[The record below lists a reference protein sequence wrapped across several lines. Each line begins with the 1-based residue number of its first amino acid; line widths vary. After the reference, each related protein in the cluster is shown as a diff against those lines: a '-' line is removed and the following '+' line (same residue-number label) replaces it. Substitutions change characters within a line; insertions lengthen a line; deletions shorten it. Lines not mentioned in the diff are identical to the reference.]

1 MPGPLAGIEVLD
13 LTSVVSGPLATMF
26 LADQGAEV
34 IKIEPLGGDITR
46 HSRQSVSASGEFS
59 ALFVSTNRGK
69 RSLSLDLKRPEAGKI
84 MRKLIARADVLVQN
98 FRPGTMER
106 LGLGE
111 PTLRTDN
118 PRLIYVSISGVG
130 ESGPYAGKR
139 VYDPII
145 QGLSGFADLQS
156 DPKTRRPRMIRTI
169 VADKTTAIFAA
180 QAVTAALFARE
191 RTGEGQH
198 VRLAML
204 DTMIAY
210 LWPEAMTQYTVVG
223 REATTADPTARP
235 ELIFETVD
243 GYITVG
249 TISDSEWRAFC
260 AAAQRPD
267 LAEDPRFNTPGGRAV
282 NATERILLMAE
293 IIKERPTA
301 EWLQRLDANDVPSA
315 PVLRRSQVIANEQVL
330 ARELISEFDHPDIG
344 RVRQPQPAA
353 RFGRTPAAM
362 QGPAPRI
369 GEHSAIVLAEL
380 GFDAAEIEQLAA
392 EEIVRLVKTCFRIVR
407 GASARKPCASEPVNH
422 GLPSRMSL

>member
-1 MPGPLAGIEVLD
+1 MPGPLAGIRVLD
-13 LTSVVSGPLATMF
+13 LTSVVSGPLATMS

-46 HSRQSVSASGEFS
+46 RSRQSISASGEFS
-59 ALFVSTNRGK
+59 ALFVSSNRGK
-69 RSLSLDLKRPEAGKI
+69 RSLALDLKRPEAAKI
-84 MRKLIARADVLVQN
+84 MRKLIASSDVLVQN

-111 PTLRTDN
+111 PTLRELN

-130 ESGPYAGKR
+130 ESGPYAKKR

-145 QGLSGFADLQS
+145 QGLSGFADLQAE
-156 DPKTRRPRMIRTI
+156 PRTRRPQMIRTI

-180 QAVTAALFARE
+180 QAITAALFARE

-198 VRLAML
+198 IRLAML

-235 ELIFETVD
+235 DLIFETAD

-249 TISDSEWRAFC
+249 TISDSEWQGFC
-260 AAAQRPD
+260 AASGRPG

-293 IIKERPTA
+293 IIKKRPTA

-315 PVLRRSQVIANEQVL
+315 PVLRRNEVIANEQVL
-330 ARELISEFDHPDIG
+330 ARELIVELDHPDIG
-344 RVRQPQPAA
+344 LVRQPKPAA
-353 RFGRTPAAM
+353 RFDRTPARI

-369 GEHSAIVLAEL
+369 GEHSAAILAEF
-380 GFDAAEIEQLAA
+380 GFEAAEIERLAT
-392 EEIVRLVKTCFRIVR
+392 EKIVRLVK
-407 GASARKPCASEPVNH
+407 A
-422 GLPSRMSL
+422 

>member
-1 MPGPLAGIEVLD
+1 VLD
-13 LTSVVSGPLATMF
+13 LTSVVSGPLSTMF
-26 LADQGAEV
+26 LADQGADV

-46 HSRQSVSASGEFS
+46 RSRQSISASGEFS
-59 ALFVSTNRGK
+59 ALFVSSNRGK
-69 RSLSLDLKRPEAGKI
+69 RSLALDLKRPEAAKI
-84 MRKLIARADVLVQN
+84 MRKLIASADVLVQN

-111 PTLRTDN
+111 PALRELN

-130 ESGPYAGKR
+130 ESGPYAKKR

-145 QGLSGFADLQS
+145 QGLSGFADLQAE
-156 DPKTRRPRMIRTI
+156 PRTRRPQMIRTI

-198 VRLAML
+198 IRLAML

-235 ELIFETVD
+235 DLIFETAD

-249 TISDSEWRAFC
+249 TISDSEWQGFC
-260 AAAQRPD
+260 AASGRPG
-267 LAEDPRFNTPGGRAV
+267 LAEDPRFNTPGGRSV

-315 PVLRRSQVIANEQVL
+315 PVLRRNEVIANEQVL
-330 ARELISEFDHPDIG
+330 ARELIVELDHPDIG
-344 RVRQPQPAA
+344 RVRQPVPAA
-353 RFGRTPAAM
+353 RFDRTPARI

-369 GEHSAIVLAEL
+369 GEHSAAILAEL
-380 GFDAAEIEQLAA
+380 GLEAAEIERLAT
-392 EEIVRLVKTCFRIVR
+392 EEIVRLVK
-407 GASARKPCASEPVNH
+407 A
-422 GLPSRMSL
+422 

>member
-1 MPGPLAGIEVLD
+1 MPGPLAGIRVLD

-46 HSRQSVSASGEFS
+46 RSRQSISASGEFS
-59 ALFVSTNRGK
+59 ALFVSSNRGK
-69 RSLSLDLKRPEAGKI
+69 RSLALDLKRPEAAKI
-84 MRKLIARADVLVQN
+84 MRKLIASSDVLVQN

-111 PTLRTDN
+111 PTLRELN

-130 ESGPYAGKR
+130 ESGPYAKKR

-145 QGLSGFADLQS
+145 QGLSGFADLQAE
-156 DPKTRRPRMIRTI
+156 PRTRRPQMIRTI

-180 QAVTAALFARE
+180 QAITAALFARE

-198 VRLAML
+198 IRLAML

-235 ELIFETVD
+235 DLIFETAD

-249 TISDSEWRAFC
+249 TISDSEWQGFC
-260 AAAQRPD
+260 AASGRPG

-293 IIKERPTA
+293 IIKKRPTA

-315 PVLRRSQVIANEQVL
+315 PVLRRNEVIANEQVL
-330 ARELISEFDHPDIG
+330 ARELIVELDHPDIG
-344 RVRQPQPAA
+344 LVRQPKPAA
-353 RFGRTPAAM
+353 RFDRTPARI

-369 GEHSAIVLAEL
+369 GEHSATILAEL
-380 GFDAAEIEQLAA
+380 GFEAAEIERLAT
-392 EEIVRLVKTCFRIVR
+392 EKIVRLVK
-407 GASARKPCASEPVNH
+407 A
-422 GLPSRMSL
+422 

>member
-1 MPGPLAGIEVLD
+1 MPGPLAGIRVLD

-46 HSRQSVSASGEFS
+46 RSRQSISASGEFS
-59 ALFVSTNRGK
+59 ALFVSSNRGK
-69 RSLSLDLKRPEAGKI
+69 RSLALDLKRPEAAKI
-84 MRKLIARADVLVQN
+84 MRKLIASSDVLVQN

-106 LGLGE
+106 LGFGE
-111 PTLRTDN
+111 PALRDPN

-130 ESGPYAGKR
+130 ESGPYARKR

-145 QGLSGFADLQS
+145 QGLSGFANLQA
-156 DPKTRRPRMIRTI
+156 DPKTRRPQMIRTI
-169 VADKTTAIFAA
+169 VADKTAAIFAA

-198 VRLAML
+198 IRLAML
-204 DTMIAY
+204 DTMIAF

-235 ELIFETVD
+235 DLIFETAD

-249 TISDSEWRAFC
+249 TISDSEWQGFC
-260 AAAQRPD
+260 AASGRPG
-267 LAEDPRFNTPGGRAV
+267 LTEDPRFNSPGGRAV
-282 NATERILLMAE
+282 NATERILLIAE

-301 EWLQRLDANDVPSA
+301 EWLRRLDANDVPSA
-315 PVLRRSQVIANEQVL
+315 PVLRRNEVIANEQVL
-330 ARELISEFDHPDIG
+330 ARELIIELDQPDIG
-344 RVRQPQPAA
+344 RVRQPVPAA
-353 RFGRTPAAM
+353 RFDRTPARI

-369 GEHSAIVLAEL
+369 GEHSAAILAEL
-380 GFDAAEIEQLAA
+380 GLNAVEIERLAA
-392 EEIVRLVKTCFRIVR
+392 EKVVRLVNT
-407 GASARKPCASEPVNH
+407 
-422 GLPSRMSL
+422 

>member
-1 MPGPLAGIEVLD
+1 MECADMPGPLAGIRVLD

-46 HSRQSVSASGEFS
+46 RSRQSISASGEFS
-59 ALFVSTNRGK
+59 ALFVSSNRGK
-69 RSLSLDLKRPEAGKI
+69 RSLALDLKRPEAAEI
-84 MRKLIARADVLVQN
+84 MRKLIAGSDVLVQN

-106 LGLGE
+106 LGFGE
-111 PTLRTDN
+111 PALRELN

-130 ESGPYAGKR
+130 ESGPYARKR

-145 QGLSGFADLQS
+145 QGLSGFADLQAE
-156 DPKTRRPRMIRTI
+156 PKTRRPQMIRTI

-198 VRLAML
+198 IRLAML

-235 ELIFETVD
+235 DLIFETAD

-249 TISDSEWRAFC
+249 TISDSEWQGFC
-260 AAAQRPD
+260 AASGRSG
-267 LAEDPRFNTPGGRAV
+267 LAEDSRFNTPGGRAA

-301 EWLQRLDANDVPSA
+301 EWLQQLDANDVPSA
-315 PVLRRSQVIANEQVL
+315 PVLRRNEVIANEQVV
-330 ARELISEFDHPDIG
+330 ARELIIELDHPDIG
-344 RVRQPQPAA
+344 RVRQPVPAA
-353 RFGRTPAAM
+353 RFERTPARI

-369 GEHSAIVLAEL
+369 GEHSAAILAEIGL
-380 GFDAAEIEQLAA
+380 EAAEIERLAA
-392 EEIVRLVKTCFRIVR
+392 GQIVRLVNT
-407 GASARKPCASEPVNH
+407 
-422 GLPSRMSL
+422 

>member
-1 MPGPLAGIEVLD
+1 MPGPLAGIRVLD

-46 HSRQSVSASGEFS
+46 RSRQSISASGEFS
-59 ALFVSTNRGK
+59 ALFVSSNRGK
-69 RSLSLDLKRPEAGKI
+69 RSLALDLKRPEAAKI
-84 MRKLIARADVLVQN
+84 MRKLIASSDVLVQN

-106 LGLGE
+106 LGFGE
-111 PTLRTDN
+111 PALRDLN

-130 ESGPYAGKR
+130 ESGPYARKR

-145 QGLSGFADLQS
+145 QGLSGFADLQA
-156 DPKTRRPRMIRTI
+156 DPKTRRPQMIRTI

-198 VRLAML
+198 IRLAML

-235 ELIFETVD
+235 DLIFETAD

-249 TISDSEWRAFC
+249 TISDSEWQGFC
-260 AAAQRPD
+260 AASGRPG
-267 LAEDPRFNTPGGRAV
+267 LTEDPRFNSPGGRAV

-315 PVLRRSQVIANEQVL
+315 PVLRRNEVIANEQVL
-330 ARELISEFDHPDIG
+330 ARELIIELDHPDIG
-344 RVRQPQPAA
+344 RVRQPVPAA
-353 RFGRTPAAM
+353 RFDRTPARI

-369 GEHSAIVLAEL
+369 GEHSAAILAEL
-380 GFDAAEIEQLAA
+380 GLNAVEIERLAA
-392 EEIVRLVKTCFRIVR
+392 EKVVRLVNT
-407 GASARKPCASEPVNH
+407 
-422 GLPSRMSL
+422 

>member
-1 MPGPLAGIEVLD
+1 MPGPLAGIRVLD

-34 IKIEPLGGDITR
+34 IKIEPLSGDITR
-46 HSRQSVSASGEFS
+46 RSRQSISASGEFS
-59 ALFVSTNRGK
+59 ALFVSSNRGK
-69 RSLSLDLKRPEAGKI
+69 RSLALDLKRWEAAKI
-84 MRKLIARADVLVQN
+84 MRKLIASSDVLVQN

-106 LGLGE
+106 LGFGE
-111 PTLRTDN
+111 PALRDLN

-130 ESGPYAGKR
+130 ESGPYARKR

-145 QGLSGFADLQS
+145 QGLSGFADLQA
-156 DPKTRRPRMIRTI
+156 DPKTRRPQMIRTI
-169 VADKTTAIFAA
+169 VADKTTATFAA

-198 VRLAML
+198 IRLAML

-235 ELIFETVD
+235 DLIFETAD

-249 TISDSEWRAFC
+249 TISDSEWQGFC
-260 AAAQRPD
+260 AASGRPG
-267 LAEDPRFNTPGGRAV
+267 LTEDPRFNSPGGRAV

-315 PVLRRSQVIANEQVL
+315 PVLRRNEVIANEQVL
-330 ARELISEFDHPDIG
+330 ARELIIELDHPDIG
-344 RVRQPQPAA
+344 RVRQPVPAA
-353 RFGRTPAAM
+353 RFDRTPARI

-369 GEHSAIVLAEL
+369 GEHSAAILAEL
-380 GFDAAEIEQLAA
+380 GLNAVEIERLAA
-392 EEIVRLVKTCFRIVR
+392 EKVVRLVNT
-407 GASARKPCASEPVNH
+407 
-422 GLPSRMSL
+422 

>member
-1 MPGPLAGIEVLD
+1 MLGPLTGIRVLD

-34 IKIEPLGGDITR
+34 IKVEPLGGDITR
-46 HSRQSVSASGEFS
+46 RSRQAISASGEFS
-59 ALFVSTNRGK
+59 ALFVSSNRGK
-69 RSLSLDLKRPEAGKI
+69 RSLALDLKRPEATKI
-84 MRKLIARADVLVQN
+84 MRRLIGRSDVLVQN

-111 PTLRTDN
+111 PTLRELN

-130 ESGPYAGKR
+130 ESGPYAKKR

-145 QGLSGFADLQS
+145 QSLSGFADLQGE
-156 DPKTRRPRMIRTI
+156 PKTRRPQMIRTI

-198 VRLAML
+198 IRLAML

-235 ELIFETVD
+235 DLIFETAD

-249 TISDSEWRAFC
+249 TISDSEWQSFC
-260 AAAQRPD
+260 AASGRPG
-267 LAEDPRFNTPGGRAV
+267 LVKDPRFNTPGGRAV

-293 IIKERPTA
+293 IIRERPTA
-301 EWLQRLDANDVPSA
+301 DWLQRLDANDVPSA
-315 PVLRRSQVIANEQVL
+315 PVLRRNQVIANEQVL
-330 ARELISEFDHPDIG
+330 ARALITELDHPDIG
-344 RVRQPQPAA
+344 LIRQPVPAA
-353 RFGRTPAAM
+353 RFDRTPARI

-369 GEHSAIVLAEL
+369 GEHSAAILAEL
-380 GFDAAEIEQLAA
+380 GLEAAEIERLAT
-392 EEIVRLVKTCFRIVR
+392 EKIVRLAKT
-407 GASARKPCASEPVNH
+407 
-422 GLPSRMSL
+422 

>member
-1 MPGPLAGIEVLD
+1 VLD
-13 LTSVVSGPLATMF
+13 LTSVVSGPLSTMF
-26 LADQGAEV
+26 LADQGADV

-46 HSRQSVSASGEFS
+46 RSRQSISASGEFS
-59 ALFVSTNRGK
+59 ALFVSSNRGK
-69 RSLSLDLKRPEAGKI
+69 RSLALDLKRPEAAKI
-84 MRKLIARADVLVQN
+84 MRKLIASADVLVQN

-111 PTLRTDN
+111 PALRELN

-130 ESGPYAGKR
+130 ESGPYAKKR

-145 QGLSGFADLQS
+145 QGLSGFADLQAE
-156 DPKTRRPRMIRTI
+156 PRTRRPQMIRTI

-198 VRLAML
+198 IRLAML

-235 ELIFETVD
+235 DLIFETAD

-249 TISDSEWRAFC
+249 TISDSEWQGFC
-260 AAAQRPD
+260 AASGRPG
-267 LAEDPRFNTPGGRAV
+267 LAENPRFNTPGGRSL

-315 PVLRRSQVIANEQVL
+315 PVLRRNEVIANEQVL
-330 ARELISEFDHPDIG
+330 ARELIVELDHPDIG
-344 RVRQPQPAA
+344 RVRQPVPAA
-353 RFGRTPAAM
+353 RFDRTPARI

-369 GEHSAIVLAEL
+369 GQHSAAILAEL
-380 GFDAAEIEQLAA
+380 GLEAAEIERLAT
-392 EEIVRLVKTCFRIVR
+392 EEIVRLVKT
-407 GASARKPCASEPVNH
+407 
-422 GLPSRMSL
+422 

>member
-1 MPGPLAGIEVLD
+1 MGNAAMPGPLAGIRVLD

-46 HSRQSVSASGEFS
+46 RSRQSISASGEFS
-59 ALFVSTNRGK
+59 ALFVSSNRGK
-69 RSLSLDLKRPEAGKI
+69 RSLALDLKRPEAAKI
-84 MRKLIARADVLVQN
+84 MRKLISSSDVLVQN

-106 LGLGE
+106 LGFGE
-111 PTLRTDN
+111 PVLRELN

-130 ESGPYAGKR
+130 ESGPYAKKR

-145 QGLSGFADLQS
+145 QALSGFADLQAE
-156 DPKTRRPRMIRTI
+156 PKTRRPQMIRTI

-198 VRLAML
+198 IRLAML
-204 DTMIAY
+204 DTMIGY
-210 LWPEAMTQYTVVG
+210 LWPEAMTQYTVIG

-235 ELIFETVD
+235 DLIFETAD

-249 TISDSEWRAFC
+249 TISDSEWQGFC
-260 AAAQRPD
+260 AASERPD

-293 IIKERPTA
+293 IIKQRPTA
-301 EWLQRLDANDVPSA
+301 EWLRRFDANDVPSA
-315 PVLRRSQVIANEQVL
+315 PVLRRNEVIANEQVL
-330 ARELISEFDHPDIG
+330 ARELIVELDHPDIG
-344 RVRQPQPAA
+344 RVRQPVPAA
-353 RFGRTPAAM
+353 RFDRTPARI

-369 GEHSAIVLAEL
+369 GEHSSAILAEL
-380 GFDAAEIEQLAA
+380 GFEAAEIERLAS
-392 EEIVRLVKTCFRIVR
+392 EKIVRLVKT
-407 GASARKPCASEPVNH
+407 
-422 GLPSRMSL
+422 

>member
-1 MPGPLAGIEVLD
+1 MPGPLAGIRVLD

-46 HSRQSVSASGEFS
+46 RSRQSISASGEFS
-59 ALFVSTNRGK
+59 ALFVSSNRGK
-69 RSLSLDLKRPEAGKI
+69 RSLALDLKRPEAAKI
-84 MRKLIARADVLVQN
+84 MRKLIASSDVLVQN

-106 LGLGE
+106 LGFGE
-111 PTLRTDN
+111 PALRELN
-118 PRLIYVSISGVG
+118 PRLIYVSISGAG
-130 ESGPYAGKR
+130 ESGPYAKKR

-145 QGLSGFADLQS
+145 QGLSGFADLQAE
-156 DPKTRRPRMIRTI
+156 PRTRRPQMIRTI

-198 VRLAML
+198 IRLAML

-223 REATTADPTARP
+223 REAATADPTARP
-235 ELIFETVD
+235 DLIFETAD

-249 TISDSEWRAFC
+249 TISDSEWQGFC
-260 AAAQRPD
+260 AASGRLG
-267 LAEDPRFNTPGGRAV
+267 LAEDQRFNTPGGRAV

-293 IIKERPTA
+293 IMKERPTA

-315 PVLRRSQVIANEQVL
+315 PVLRRNEVIANEQVL
-330 ARELISEFDHPDIG
+330 ARELIVELDHPDIG
-344 RVRQPQPAA
+344 RVRQPVPAA
-353 RFGRTPAAM
+353 RFDRTPARI

-369 GEHSAIVLAEL
+369 GEHSAAILAEL
-380 GFDAAEIEQLAA
+380 GLEAAEIERLAT
-392 EEIVRLVKTCFRIVR
+392 EEVVRLVKT
-407 GASARKPCASEPVNH
+407 
-422 GLPSRMSL
+422 

>member
-1 MPGPLAGIEVLD
+1 MPGPLAGIRVLD

-46 HSRQSVSASGEFS
+46 RSRQSISASGEFS
-59 ALFVSTNRGK
+59 ALFLSTNRGK
-69 RSLSLDLKRPEAGKI
+69 RSLALDLKRPEAAKI
-84 MRKLIARADVLVQN
+84 MRKLIAGSDVLVQN

-106 LGLGE
+106 LGFGE
-111 PTLRTDN
+111 PATRELN

-130 ESGPYAGKR
+130 ESGPYARKR

-145 QGLSGFADLQS
+145 QGLSGFADLQAE
-156 DPKTRRPRMIRTI
+156 PKTRRPQMIRTI

-180 QAVTAALFARE
+180 QAITAALFARE

-198 VRLAML
+198 IRLAML

-235 ELIFETVD
+235 DLIFETAD

-249 TISDSEWRAFC
+249 TISDSEWLGFC
-260 AAAQRPD
+260 AASGRSG
-267 LAEDPRFNTPGGRAV
+267 LADDPRFNTPGGRAV

-301 EWLQRLDANDVPSA
+301 EWLRQLDANDVPSA
-315 PVLRRSQVIANEQVL
+315 PVLRRNEVIANEQVV
-330 ARELISEFDHPDIG
+330 ARELIIELDHPDIG
-344 RVRQPQPAA
+344 PVRQPVPAA
-353 RFGRTPAAM
+353 RFERTPARI

-369 GEHSAIVLAEL
+369 GEHSAAILSEL
-380 GFDAAEIEQLAA
+380 GLEAGEIERLAT
-392 EEIVRLVKTCFRIVR
+392 EKIVRVVKT
-407 GASARKPCASEPVNH
+407 
-422 GLPSRMSL
+422 

>member
-1 MPGPLAGIEVLD
+1 MPGPLAGIRVLD

-46 HSRQSVSASGEFS
+46 RSRQSISASGEFS

-69 RSLSLDLKRPEAGKI
+69 RSLALDLKRPEAAKI
-84 MRKLIARADVLVQN
+84 MRKLISSSDVLVQN

-106 LGLGE
+106 LGFGE
-111 PTLRTDN
+111 PEMRELN

-130 ESGPYAGKR
+130 ESGPYAKKR

-145 QGLSGFADLQS
+145 QGLSGFADLQAE
-156 DPKTRRPRMIRTI
+156 PRTRRPQMIRTI

-198 VRLAML
+198 IRLAML

-235 ELIFETVD
+235 DLIFETAD

-249 TISDSEWRAFC
+249 TISDSEWQGFC
-260 AAAQRPD
+260 AASGRPG
-267 LAEDPRFNTPGGRAV
+267 LAEDPQFNTPGGRSV

-315 PVLRRSQVIANEQVL
+315 PVLRRNEVIANEQVL
-330 ARELISEFDHPDIG
+330 ARELIVELNHPDIG
-344 RVRQPQPAA
+344 RVRQPVPAA
-353 RFGRTPAAM
+353 RFDRTPARI

-369 GEHSAIVLAEL
+369 GEHSAAILAEL
-380 GFDAAEIEQLAA
+380 GLEAAEIERLAT
-392 EEIVRLVKTCFRIVR
+392 EEVVHLVKT
-407 GASARKPCASEPVNH
+407 
-422 GLPSRMSL
+422 

>member
-1 MPGPLAGIEVLD
+1 MPGPLAGIRVLD

-46 HSRQSVSASGEFS
+46 RSRQSISASGEFS
-59 ALFVSTNRGK
+59 ALFVSSNRGK
-69 RSLSLDLKRPEAGKI
+69 RSLALDLKRPEAAKI
-84 MRKLIARADVLVQN
+84 MRKLIASSDVLVQN

-106 LGLGE
+106 LGFGE
-111 PTLRTDN
+111 PALRDLN

-130 ESGPYAGKR
+130 ESGPYARKR

-145 QGLSGFADLQS
+145 QGLSGFADLQA
-156 DPKTRRPRMIRTI
+156 DPKTRRPQMIRTI

-198 VRLAML
+198 IRLAML

-235 ELIFETVD
+235 DLIFETAD

-249 TISDSEWRAFC
+249 TISDSEWQGFC
-260 AAAQRPD
+260 AASGRPG

-293 IIKERPTA
+293 IIKKRPTA

-315 PVLRRSQVIANEQVL
+315 PVLRRNEVIANEQVL
-330 ARELISEFDHPDIG
+330 ARELIVELDHPDIG
-344 RVRQPQPAA
+344 LVRQPKPAA
-353 RFGRTPAAM
+353 RFDRTPARI

-369 GEHSAIVLAEL
+369 GEHSAAILAEF
-380 GFDAAEIEQLAA
+380 GFEAAEIERLAT
-392 EEIVRLVKTCFRIVR
+392 EKIVRLVK
-407 GASARKPCASEPVNH
+407 A
-422 GLPSRMSL
+422 

>member
-1 MPGPLAGIEVLD
+1 LKNSLPLVSISGALTLAPALNRVLD

-46 HSRQSVSASGEFS
+46 HSRQSVSASGEYS

-69 RSLSLDLKRPEAGKI
+69 RSLSLDLKRPEAGMI
-84 MRKLIARADVLVQN
+84 MRKLAARADVLVQN

-111 PTLRTDN
+111 PTLRASN

-145 QGLSGFADLQS
+145 QGLSGFADLQA

-198 VRLAML
+198 IRLAML

-235 ELIFETVD
+235 ELIFETAD

-249 TISDSEWRAFC
+249 TISDSEWRGFC
-260 AAAQRPD
+260 AASQRPD
-267 LAEDPRFNTPGGRAV
+267 LAEDSRFSTPSGRAV

-293 IIKERPTA
+293 IIKEHPTVD
-301 EWLQRLDANDVPSA
+301 WLQRLDANDVPSA
-315 PVLRRSQVIANEQVL
+315 PVLRRGEVIANEQVV
-330 ARELISEFDHPDIG
+330 ARKLIAEFDHPDIG
-344 RVRQPQPAA
+344 RVRQPKPAA
-353 RFGRTPAAM
+353 RFDRTPAAI

-369 GEHSAIVLAEL
+369 GEHSAMILAEL
-380 GFDAAEIEQLAA
+380 GLDAPEIKRLAA
-392 EEIVRLVKTCFRIVR
+392 EKIVRLVKT
-407 GASARKPCASEPVNH
+407 
-422 GLPSRMSL
+422 

>member
-1 MPGPLAGIEVLD
+1 MSGPLAGIRVLD
-13 LTSVVSGPLATMF
+13 LTSVVSGPLAAMF

-46 HSRQSVSASGEFS
+46 RSRQSISASGEFS

-69 RSLSLDLKRPEAGKI
+69 RSLALDLKRPEAAEI
-84 MRKLIARADVLVQN
+84 MRKLITCSDVLVQN

-106 LGLGE
+106 LGFGE
-111 PTLRTDN
+111 PALRELN

-130 ESGPYAGKR
+130 ESGPYARKR

-145 QGLSGFADLQS
+145 QGLSGFADLQAE
-156 DPKTRRPRMIRTI
+156 PKTRRPQMIRTI

-180 QAVTAALFARE
+180 QAITAALFARE

-198 VRLAML
+198 IRLAML

-235 ELIFETVD
+235 DLIFETVD

-249 TISDSEWRAFC
+249 TISDSEWQGFC
-260 AAAQRPD
+260 AASGRSG
-267 LAEDPRFNTPGGRAV
+267 LAEDSRFNTPGGRAA

-293 IIKERPTA
+293 IIKERPAA
-301 EWLQRLDANDVPSA
+301 EWLQQLDANDVPSA
-315 PVLRRSQVIANEQVL
+315 PVLRRNEVIANEQVV
-330 ARELISEFDHPDIG
+330 ARELITELDHPDIG
-344 RVRQPQPAA
+344 RVRQPVPPAC
-353 RFGRTPAAM
+353 FERTPARI

-369 GEHSAIVLAEL
+369 GEHSVAILSEL
-380 GFDAAEIEQLAA
+380 GLEAAEIERLAA
-392 EEIVRLVKTCFRIVR
+392 EKTVRLLKT
-407 GASARKPCASEPVNH
+407 
-422 GLPSRMSL
+422 

>member
-1 MPGPLAGIEVLD
+1 MPGPLAGIRVLD

-46 HSRQSVSASGEFS
+46 RSRQSISASGEFS

-69 RSLSLDLKRPEAGKI
+69 RSLALDLKRPEAAKI
-84 MRKLIARADVLVQN
+84 MHKLIGGSDVLVQN
-98 FRPGTMER
+98 FRPGTMAR
-106 LGLGE
+106 LGFGE
-111 PTLRTDN
+111 PALRELN

-130 ESGPYAGKR
+130 ESGPYARKR

-145 QGLSGFADLQS
+145 QGLSGFADLQAE
-156 DPKTRRPRMIRTI
+156 PKTRRPQMIRTI

-180 QAVTAALFARE
+180 QAITAALFARE

-198 VRLAML
+198 IRLAML
-204 DTMIAY
+204 DTMIGY

-235 ELIFETVD
+235 DLIFETAD

-249 TISDSEWRAFC
+249 TISDSEWQGFC
-260 AAAQRPD
+260 AASGRQG
-267 LAEDPRFNTPGGRAV
+267 LAEDLRFNTPAARAA

-301 EWLQRLDANDVPSA
+301 EWLQQLDANDVPSA
-315 PVLRRSQVIANEQVL
+315 PVLRRNEVIANEQVV
-330 ARELISEFDHPDIG
+330 ARELIIELNHPDIG
-344 RVRQPQPAA
+344 RVRQPKPAA
-353 RFGRTPAAM
+353 RFDRTPAQI

-369 GEHSAIVLAEL
+369 GEHGAVILAEL
-380 GFDAAEIEQLAA
+380 GLEAAEIERLAT
-392 EEIVRLVKTCFRIVR
+392 EKIVRLVKT
-407 GASARKPCASEPVNH
+407 
-422 GLPSRMSL
+422 

>member
-1 MPGPLAGIEVLD
+1 
-13 LTSVVSGPLATMF
+13 MF
-26 LADQGAEV
+26 LADQGADV

-46 HSRQSVSASGEFS
+46 RSRQSISASGEFS
-59 ALFVSTNRGK
+59 ALFVSSNRGK
-69 RSLSLDLKRPEAGKI
+69 RSLALDLKRPEAAKI

-111 PTLRTDN
+111 PLLRELN

-130 ESGPYAGKR
+130 ESGPYAKKR

-145 QGLSGFADLQS
+145 QGLSGFADLQAE
-156 DPKTRRPRMIRTI
+156 PRTRRPQMIRTI

-198 VRLAML
+198 IRLAML

-235 ELIFETVD
+235 DLIFETAD

-249 TISDSEWRAFC
+249 TISDSEWQGFC
-260 AAAQRPD
+260 AASGRPG
-267 LAEDPRFNTPGGRAV
+267 LAEDPRFNTPGGRSV

-315 PVLRRSQVIANEQVL
+315 PVLRRNEVIANEQVL
-330 ARELISEFDHPDIG
+330 ARELIVELDHPDIG
-344 RVRQPQPAA
+344 RVRQPVPAA
-353 RFGRTPAAM
+353 RFDRTPARI

-369 GEHSAIVLAEL
+369 GEHSAAILAEL
-380 GFDAAEIEQLAA
+380 GLEAAEIERLAT
-392 EEIVRLVKTCFRIVR
+392 EEIVRLVK
-407 GASARKPCASEPVNH
+407 A
-422 GLPSRMSL
+422 